1 MKRKPSVELL
11 DSDSGSPQEVA
22 TSLADL
28 DRINRWF
35 GGISTTQ
42 AMIARVARE
51 TAKSPLSLLEV
62 AAGSGLVP
70 QQAARRL
77 AKTGLQI
84 NITFLDQSPSHL
96 TSNVTSN
103 AWVVA
108 SDARALPF
116 NDSSFDLVSCNLFVH
131 HLSPNDLI
139 CFFGEALRVARHA
152 VLINDLIRHPIHL
165 GLVYAGFP
173 LYRSRITRNDAPAS
187 VRQAYTPEEICE
199 LLKKTSAA
207 RVEVI
212 RHYLYRMGIV
222 VWK

>member
-22 TSLADL
+22 ASLADL

-42 AMIARVARE
+42 AMIARAARE
-51 TAKSPLSLLEV
+51 TAKSSLSLLEV

-70 QQAARRL
+70 KQAARRL

-84 NITFLDQSPSHL
+84 NITFLDQAASHL
-96 TSNVTSN
+96 PSDTPG
-103 AWVVA
+103 VA
-108 SDARALPF
+108 GDARALPF
-116 NDSSFDLVSCNLFVH
+116 CDSSFDLVSCNLFVH
-131 HLSPNDLI
+131 HLSPNDLL
-139 CFFGEALRVARHA
+139 CFFNEALRVVRSA

-187 VRQAYTPEEICE
+187 VRQAYTPEELCE
-199 LLKKTSAA
+199 LLEKTSAA
-207 RVEVI
+207 RVEVM